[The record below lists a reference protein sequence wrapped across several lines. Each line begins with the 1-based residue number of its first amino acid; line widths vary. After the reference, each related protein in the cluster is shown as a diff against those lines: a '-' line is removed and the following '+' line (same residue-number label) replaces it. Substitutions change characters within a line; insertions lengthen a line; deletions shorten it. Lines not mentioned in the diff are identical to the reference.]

1 MSVKNRHTNE
11 HTFEYYYKKVETTP
25 NNNITL
31 FLYNFLLIS
40 NKYIYIIIFFLLKN
54 CLFLKVEIH
63 FLNFF
68 QKSVDKHGMCMVP
81 FKQVEKTLNY
91 NHKKYFKI

>member
-1 MSVKNRHTNE
+1 MSVKKRHINE
-11 HTFEYYYKKVETTP
+11 HMFVYYYKKVETTP
-25 NNNITL
+25 NHNKTF

-63 FLNFF
+63 FLNFL
-68 QKSVDKHGMCMVP
+68 QKSVDIYDVIY
-81 FKQVEKTLNY
+81 Y
-91 NHKKYFKI
+91 N